1 MARPGFVLE
10 VDDRTPP
17 LLVTAGPR
25 VRLERFPLGSEV
37 LYPAEPLPAVDD
49 LVAAIDAVL
58 AGPSDS
64 APLAD
69 RLRPGMKLTIAFDGV
84 TAAPALRTPDV
95 RGRIIERVL
104 VQAAAAGVDDVQLI
118 CATGLNR
125 RNTQGELR
133 QLLGERVFRSFYAD
147 GNLTN
152 HDAADGDRLT
162 VIRPGN
168 DGSAEI
174 SVNSR
179 VAESDLLVVV
189 HLAHDIGQGGLAGSG
204 VATLATGLGSAGTIR
219 TVRGFGAPAGLA
231 DEIGTAI
238 TEAVPVFAV
247 EAVLD
252 NSNYPP
258 ALDFLATR
266 EWEWSLRTQARLL
279 GLRGATALPSRYS
292 ALINDRLE
300 SGYRVTAVYAGAPAA
315 VAAAARA
322 RVLQQQRVDVSG
334 QADVLV
340 LGVPAVTPYS
350 IGSVTDPVIA
360 AWQALGAGYN
370 SVTGQGGGVG
380 QPLVRP
386 GGAVIVY
393 HPLAQDFSTLQ
404 HPASIDF
411 FADVLPTTTDAA
423 ELADRFESKF
433 ADDPWYGQL
442 YRTSQAYH
450 GVLPFHLWYRLA
462 PAVEQTG
469 DIVFVGADR
478 GSAARLGFRA
488 ASTLADAL
496 EITSATVG
504 RTPRIRYL
512 HTPPAVLGAVT

>member
-25 VRLERFPLGSEV
+25 IRLERFPLGTEV

-58 AGPSDS
+58 AGPSGS

-84 TAAPALRTPDV
+84 TAAPTLRTPDV

-104 VQAAAAGVDDVQLI
+104 VQAAAAGVDDVRLI

-125 RNTQGELR
+125 RNTEGELR

-147 GNLTN
+147 GNLAN
-152 HDAADGDRLT
+152 HDAEDRGRLT
-162 VIRPGN
+162 VIRPG
-168 DGSAEI
+168 DGGSAEI

-179 VAESDLLVVV
+179 VAESDLLVAV
-189 HLAHDIGQGGLAGSG
+189 HLTHDIGQGGLAGSG
-204 VATLATGLGSAGTIR
+204 VASLATGLGSADTIR
-219 TVRGFGAPAGLA
+219 NIRGFGAPAGLA
-231 DEIGTAI
+231 EDIGAAI
-238 TEAVPVFAV
+238 ADAVPVFAL

-252 NSNYPP
+252 NSNYPA

-266 EWEWSLRTQARLL
+266 EWEWSLRSQARLL

-292 ALINDRLE
+292 MLINDRLA
-300 SGYRVTAVYAGAPAA
+300 SGYNVTAVYAGAPSA
-315 VAAAARA
+315 VATAGRA
-322 RVLQQQRVDVSG
+322 RVLQQQQVEVPG

-350 IGSVTDPVIA
+350 IGSVTDPVLA

-370 SVTGQGGGVG
+370 SVTG

-404 HPASIDF
+404 HPATIDF

-423 ELADRFESKF
+423 ELADRFESKY
-433 ADDPWYGQL
+433 ADDPWYGEL

-450 GVLPFHLWYRLA
+450 GVLPFHLWYQLA
-462 PAVEQTG
+462 PAVEQVG

-478 GSAARLGFRA
+478 ASAARLGFRA

-512 HTPPAVLGAVT
+512 HTPPALLGAVR